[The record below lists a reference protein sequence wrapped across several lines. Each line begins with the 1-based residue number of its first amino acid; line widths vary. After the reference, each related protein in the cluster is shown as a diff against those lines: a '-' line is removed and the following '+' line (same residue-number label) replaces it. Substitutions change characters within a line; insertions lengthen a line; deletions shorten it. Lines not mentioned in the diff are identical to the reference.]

1 MLIKE
6 MLKRWLEFVFPSNLT
21 CYFCGV
27 ELPPS
32 SKIPLCTSCEE
43 ETHSEHTHEC
53 VKCGRKIDLAY
64 AQHADYFYKC
74 KECQEK
80 FTFFAKHKSFG
91 EYSGHL
97 KTAIM
102 GLKYKKQ
109 IYQAHYFGEQLA
121 ILVNNDEALRD
132 FDLIVPVPIHFT
144 RRMARGYN
152 QAERI
157 AYFLSKKLDVNPP
170 LELLQRNRHTKK
182 LKNLDKASRKA
193 MLENAI
199 IVKRHKK
206 EWVRGQKILLVDDI
220 YTTGATLD
228 ACSKALY
235 EAGCSQI
242 NCITVARGV

>member
-1 MLIKE
+1 MKVNE
-6 MLKRWLEFVFPSNLT
+6 VLKHWIEFIFPSNLT
-21 CYFCGV
+21 CYFCEK
-27 ELPPS
+27 ELHPDA
-32 SKIPLCTSCEE
+32 KNVLCSNCEE
-43 ETHSEHTHEC
+43 EVVRSDARQC
-53 VKCGRKIDLAY
+53 IKCGRTLDLAY
-64 AQHADYFYKC
+64 SQHADYFYKC

-80 FTFFAKHKSFG
+80 FTFFTKHKSFG
-91 EYSGHL
+91 VYSGNL
-97 KTAIM
+97 KTAII

-109 IYQAHYFGEQLA
+109 IYQARYFGEQLA
-121 ILVNNDEALRD
+121 LMIQKDESLSD
-132 FDLIVPVPIHFT
+132 FDLIIPVPIHFS
-144 RRMARGYN
+144 RRVARGYN

-157 AYFLSKKLDVNPP
+157 AYFMSRKLEVRPP
-170 LELLQRNRHTKK
+170 LDLLQRSRHTKK
-182 LKNLDKASRKA
+182 LKNLNKASRKA

-206 EWVRGQKILLVDDI
+206 VFVRGQKVLLVDDI